1 VASLTA
7 GSSNLPTGRAS
18 HTELNILHLAIRD
31 RTVSKSGD
39 RADYLPLATLFG
51 AAGCRPIEA
60 PGISKK
66 RKLSRRGEMP
76 MTYAKI
82 CSAALFGAAL
92 LSSPTLADPA
102 ETAKA
107 AGKDASWL
115 FI

>member
-1 VASLTA
+1 
-7 GSSNLPTGRAS
+7 
-18 HTELNILHLAIRD
+18 
-31 RTVSKSGD
+31 
-39 RADYLPLATLFG
+39 
-51 AAGCRPIEA
+51 
-60 PGISKK
+60 
-66 RKLSRRGEMP
+66 